1 MNKSI
6 AAALAGVLT
15 AAAVASAQVNI
26 ERNAANYPL
35 NSVGAWIGGVVPG
48 GTNIAVWDVNAG
60 STYLSEPLSG
70 SMTWGGILI
79 SNNVEGPVT
88 IPLDT
93 FTLSLS
99 NGINMWQA
107 PYGLTL
113 NNTNT
118 SVVAPQEWQIGNGQ
132 TLTVNGALEVWG
144 GAMIRFNFDGNPSSQ
159 AVITPNTYTG
169 SMVTVGNTL
178 LGTPEANA
186 VLTSPTSGL
195 GTGPTILYATSNDV
209 DFAALNG
216 ANEVVGGASLGWYPT
231 SGAFYVTNNNGS
243 TPSIGS
249 SSTYPLV
256 WDVVNTNSAG
266 IAIRGNY
273 AVSAIR
279 FNTPQTN
286 TSGANVY
293 TYNGVPSWSIAV
305 KTGSLLSLNAIL
317 MTTNLGSS
325 AVVVTASAGSELRID
340 GISSSYA
347 TPATPNE
354 FLVIQN
360 NPASSFVVQSYIGE
374 QRAGSLLSKIGV
386 GTMEMQGGGNWT
398 GGTAIYGGTLLIDGA
413 GMVGSSALTVY
424 NGGNFEGEPGATN
437 TAPVTVNSGGTNS
450 VYVVAANNEQFTN
463 NATLTYNAG
472 TPTLQ
477 FLFAN
482 GISPSTTVAP
492 LLLTSA
498 VTANGGAGAV
508 NLNVVCGSLSAS
520 TSYPLIQYNA
530 SYPVSA
536 SAFTLAVPPHINAS
550 LGTGS
555 APNTI
560 YLNVTTLDQPMHW
573 AAGSGTW
580 DINDSANTV
589 WKDSGGNLEYYE
601 QLGPLGD
608 NVVFSDTDSGT
619 SPITVTLNSIVLP
632 SSVTNNSTKNYTISG
647 SGSIN
652 GTGSFTKLGTST
664 LNLWTTNSFSGGL
677 NIDAGIVNFQDPVQN
692 LGSGTITFNGGTLQF
707 NAAGNTADISSLP
720 TVFASGGA
728 TIDTDG
734 NNVSFANAV
743 GGGGAGGL
751 TKVGAGTLTLGG
763 ANTYSGATTI
773 SAGTLALGV
782 GASLPDSSITVGSA
796 GTFNVSALTSF
807 TLGSGQTLSGT
818 GTVLGTISAGSG
830 TVIAATSPLSI
841 ANLTVGTG
849 GTVELS
855 ITQNNS
861 DLISVPGTL
870 TLTAGTGAIDVNIS
884 GALPNGTYPL
894 ITFGTLVGS
903 VGYLSP
909 SYSGLPA
916 GHQAT
921 ISASATQINLVVS
934 SLPNVLLEWAGTSST
949 WDTGAT
955 SDWLLNGTPGDYSI
969 FATGDTVEFND
980 VGIANTTVTLTGAI
994 QPNEVI
1000 VSVTNAS
1007 YTFTG
1012 SGNLTGPA
1020 ALVYSSHGSGTL
1032 QVDTGN
1038 NNTGGASIGASSTLQ
1053 VGNGSATGCYLGP
1066 SGNITNLGSLIF
1078 DQPDSQPALTG
1089 TISGSSG
1096 SLTQEGGGTL
1106 ILAANNTYGGGTTI
1120 SSGTLQIGNGGATGS
1135 VTGAILD
1142 NATLAFDNGAALTAG
1157 NAITGSGAV
1166 TCGGSGVLTLS
1177 GNNSYYGNTTVTA
1190 GTVKVGSATAIP
1202 NINANANA
1210 TGVLNVNGGKFDLNG
1225 NNVTINALS
1234 GTTGT
1239 PLPLVTNSG
1248 SSGTQTLTL
1257 VNTSAST
1264 TYSGQI
1270 AENPTGAKLALA
1282 TYESSFTLDGP
1293 ATLTGGI
1300 TVEPNAGL
1308 DITGNGAAY
1317 TGPITMDNST
1327 TLYLPINGE
1336 GIANNIT
1343 IASGATASFSADAQ
1357 QDYFSGQFIGASTS
1371 IMQVTS
1377 DISVNAAAP
1386 QWASF
1391 PGTVYIPLSGS
1402 IRFGT
1407 GGAAITNGGSS
1418 TTWNLAG
1425 GELTCREGSTVELGA
1440 LEGASTELAVG
1451 IDGPTVAGEGTYIIG
1466 YLGGNTVYA
1475 NPFIGNNNLIKVGS
1489 GTLTLNGT
1497 VSYAGN
1503 TTVSNTGTLAI
1514 NGSASLDYSTN
1525 IAVLTGSTLDFSTFA
1540 AYAPNDTLTLGNLS
1554 AQVQTLSGS
1563 GTVKGAIVALANYS
1577 IIAPG
1582 DSATVT
1588 GNLTA
1593 TGAVTI
1599 AGTVRMNLDTTNA
1612 LTSDLITAPSFTIQP
1627 GATLTVSNIGPA
1639 ITAPQTFTLFSQP
1652 VSAAFTTVT
1661 LPALGCGSLSWV
1673 NTLTSN
1679 GKISVVGTPC
1689 VNTTPTNITF
1699 SVSGIRPNQSLTLS
1713 WPANQIGW
1721 TLQAQTNAAGGI
1733 NPNAW
1738 VNVAGS
1744 TSVDTITIPIV
1755 PGDADVFYRL
1765 MYTIP

>member
-1 MNKSI
+1 MNKSL
-6 AAALAGVLT
+6 AAALVGVLT
-15 AAAVASAQVNI
+15 AATVASAQVNI

-35 NSVGAWIGGVVPG
+35 NSVGAWVGGVVPVA
-48 GTNIAVWDVNAG
+48 TNIAVWDVNAG
-60 STYLSEPLSG
+60 SAYLSEPLSG

-79 SNNVEGPVT
+79 SNNVQGPVT

-107 PYGLTL
+107 AYGLTL

-118 SVVAPQEWQIGNGQ
+118 SVVAPQLWQIGNGQ
-132 TLTVNGALEVWG
+132 TLTLNGALEVEG
-144 GAMIRFNFDGNPSSQ
+144 GAIIRFNFDGNPSSQ
-159 AVITPNTYTG
+159 AVINPNATYTG

-178 LGTPEANA
+178 LGSPEANA
-186 VLTSPTSGL
+186 VPTSVGYSA
-195 GTGPTILYATSNDV
+195 GPTELYATSNDV
-209 DFAALNG
+209 DYAALNA
-216 ANEVVGGASLGWYPT
+216 ANQVIGGSNLTWSSSPVYI
-231 SGAFYVTNNNGS
+231 TNANGS

-249 SSTYPLV
+249 TGTYPLV
-256 WDVVNTNSAG
+256 WDVVNTNSYG
-266 IAIRGNY
+266 IAVRGGY
-273 AVSAIR
+273 YVSGVR
-279 FNTPQTN
+279 FNVPQTN

-293 TYNGVPSWSIAV
+293 TYNGVPSWSIAI
-305 KTGSLLSLNAIL
+305 KTGSTFSLNSIL

-325 AVVVTASAGSELRID
+325 AVVVTASSPVSYIRIL
-340 GISSSYA
+340 GVSSTYA
-347 TPATPNE
+347 TTLVPNE
-354 FLVIQN
+354 FLMIQN
-360 NPASSFVVQSYIGE
+360 NPASSFVVQCPFQE
-374 QRAGSLLSKIGV
+374 RETGSLFSKIGV
-386 GTMEMQGGGNWT
+386 GTMEMQAAGLWT

-413 GMVGSSALTVY
+413 GTVGSSALTVY

-463 NATLTYNAG
+463 NAALTYNAG

-477 FLFAN
+477 FLYAG
-482 GISPSTTVAP
+482 GIAPSTTVAP
-492 LLLTSA
+492 LLLTGA

-520 TSYPLIQYNA
+520 TSYPLIQYAAAN
-530 SYPVSA
+530 PVSA
-536 SAFTLAVPPHINAS
+536 SIFTLAVPPHISAS

-555 APNTI
+555 APDTI
-560 YLNVTTLDQPMHW
+560 YLNVTTLDQPMYW
-573 AAGSGTW
+573 ASGSGTW

-589 WKDSGGNLEYYE
+589 WEDSANNAEYYE

-608 NVVFSDTDSGT
+608 NVVFSDADSGS
-619 SPITVTLNSIVLP
+619 SPITITLNSIVTP
-632 SSVTNNSTKNYTISG
+632 ASVTNNSTKNYTISG
-647 SGSIN
+647 TGSIN
-652 GTGSFTKLGTST
+652 GTGSFTKLGSST

-677 NIDAGIVNFQDPVQN
+677 NLDGGIVNFKDPVNN
-692 LGSGTITFNGGTLQF
+692 LGTGTITFNGGTLQY
-707 NAAGNTADISSLP
+707 NAAGNTADISSLR

-751 TKVGAGTLTLGG
+751 TKVGAGSLTLGG
-763 ANTYSGATTI
+763 ANTYSGATAI

-807 TLGSGQTLSGT
+807 TLASGQTLSGT
-818 GTVLGTISAGSG
+818 GTVLGAISAGSG
-830 TVIAATSPLSI
+830 TVIAAGSPLSI
-841 ANLTVGTG
+841 ANLTVGPA
-849 GTVELS
+849 GTLELN
-855 ITQNNS
+855 ITEGNS

-870 TLTAGTGAIDVNIS
+870 TLAAGTGALDVNIT

-894 ITFGTLVGS
+894 ITFGSLVGS
-903 VGYLSP
+903 VGYLAP

-934 SLPNVLLEWAGTSST
+934 SLPNVLLVWAGTSSIWENGT
-949 WDTGAT
+949 A
-955 SDWLLNGTPGDYSI
+955 SDWLVNGTPGDFSP

-980 VGIANTTVTLTGAI
+980 VGIANTTVDLTGSL

-1007 YTFTG
+1007 YTFTS

-1020 ALVYSSHGSGTL
+1020 ALVYNSYGSGTL
-1032 QVDTGN
+1032 QIDTGN
-1038 NNTGGASIGASSTLQ
+1038 NNTGGTSIGASSTLQ
-1053 VGNGSATGCYLGP
+1053 VGNGTATGCYLGP
-1066 SGNITNLGSLIF
+1066 SGNITNNGTLIF
-1078 DQPDSQPALTG
+1078 DQPDSQPPLTG

-1096 SLTQEGGGTL
+1096 SLTQEGAGTL
-1106 ILAANNTYGGGTTI
+1106 TLAANNTYGGGTTI

-1135 VTGAILD
+1135 VNGAIVD
-1142 NATLAFDNGAALTAG
+1142 NGTLAFDNGAALTVG
-1157 NAITGSGAV
+1157 NAITGSGSV

-1202 NINANANA
+1202 NINANASA

-1225 NNVTINALS
+1225 LNVTINALS

-1257 VNTSAST
+1257 ADTSLSS

-1270 AENPTGAKLALA
+1270 AENPTGAKLALV
-1282 TYESSFTLDGP
+1282 TYETSFTLDGP

-1300 TVEPNAGL
+1300 TVEPNAEL
-1308 DITGNGAAY
+1308 QLSQNGVAY
-1317 TGPITMDNST
+1317 TGPITMDNNT
-1327 TLYLPINGE
+1327 TLYLPYNGE
-1336 GIANNIT
+1336 GAANNFT

-1357 QDYFSGQFIGASTS
+1357 QDYFSGQFIGTSTS
-1371 IMQVTS
+1371 IMEVTS
-1377 DISVNAAAP
+1377 DITVNGATL

-1391 PGTVYIPLSGS
+1391 PGTVYIPLGGS
-1402 IRFGT
+1402 IRLGNT
-1407 GGAAITNGGSS
+1407 GAVLTNGGPS
-1418 TTWNLAG
+1418 TIWNLAG
-1425 GELTCREGSTVELGA
+1425 GELVCREGSTFELGA

-1451 IDGPTVAGEGTYIIG
+1451 VDGPTTAGEGTYIIG
-1466 YLGGNTVYA
+1466 YLNTSSTYA

-1497 VSYAGN
+1497 VQYAGN

-1514 NGSASLDYSTN
+1514 AGSASLDYSTN
-1525 IAVLTGSTLDFSTFA
+1525 IAVLAGSTLDFSAFA
-1540 AYAPNDTLTLGNLS
+1540 AYSPNDTLTLGNLGV
-1554 AQVQTLSGS
+1554 QVQTLSGS

-1582 DSATVT
+1582 DSAAVT

-1593 TGAVTI
+1593 TGPVTI
-1599 AGTVRMNLDTTNA
+1599 GGAVRMKLDATNA
-1612 LTSDLITAPSFTIQP
+1612 LTSDLITASSITVQS
-1627 GATLTVSNIGPA
+1627 GATLAVTNIGPT
-1639 ITAPQTFTLFSQP
+1639 ITAPQTFTLFSHP
-1652 VSAAFTTVT
+1652 VSAAFTSVT
-1661 LPALGCGSLSWV
+1661 LPALGCGNLSWV

-1689 VNTTPTNITF
+1689 VNTNAATLAFTA
-1699 SVSGIRPNQSLTLS
+1699 SVSADGQHLVFAWDSAHT
-1713 WPANQIGW
+1713 GW
-1721 TLQAQTNAAGGI
+1721 TLQAETNAPGGI
-1733 NPNAW
+1733 NTNGAYW
-1738 VNVAGS
+1738 FNVAGS
-1744 TSVDTITIPIV
+1744 TNVNTITLPIV
-1755 PGDADVFYRL
+1755 PADADVFYRM